1 MNESVI
7 QLIAALF
14 GGLGFGLLFGMPTR
28 HLLPSALGGVMAWA
42 IYLGMVKL
50 TGIEF
55 LACLVAAAAAVVYA
69 EALARLRKTPATQF
83 IMGGIVPL
91 VPGSSLYN
99 TMSCAVRGEMEAAR
113 QYGSATLVY
122 ALAIAAGISLVMA
135 LRQLQTKKK

>member
-1 MNESVI
+1 MREAVI

-14 GGLGFGLLFGMPTR
+14 GGLGFGLLFGMHPR

-42 IYLGMVKL
+42 IYLVLVKL

-69 EALARLRKTPATQF
+69 EVLARWRKTPATQF

-91 VPGSSLYN
+91 VPGGSLYRA
-99 TMSCAVRGEMEAAR
+99 MSFAVRGDMDAAR
-113 QYGSATLVY
+113 QYGSMTLVY

-135 LRQLQTKKK
+135 LRQLRAKKQ